1 MKSSEPFYR
10 IDRSKSSAPQR
21 RLTLCCREPR
31 RSWPP
36 WVLLLAAVL
45 LLASCATD
53 PRVSE
58 IAQEYY
64 NLGNIYYEMG
74 EYERSYQFYTR
85 AQELDPDVP
94 ASSYNLAR
102 LELERGNLQRA
113 VEVLT
118 ELREEEPE
126 NLIILETLA
135 YARNKQGR
143 RQRAIELYRS
153 ILEQDPGR
161 VTSLYNLSVL
171 VGTPSE
177 AITLLQRANELEPE
191 DEEVL
196 RRLVSLL
203 AAEERPEAAVVYLE
217 RLRRLVSEDREALE
231 LVAERYEELDYPQEA
246 VETYDILLEIA
257 PGEARYHFSQARL
270 LLTTIGDDR
279 RGLTALEE
287 ALQRGFAEEAA
298 IRELLGSEELV
309 APVEVEELLDERGL
323 MPEDESAEDGEQ
335 NENGD
340 AVEDESPGDEGSG
353 VTTTQSAEEE

>member
-1 MKSSEPFYR
+1 MERRGRPGESRRISSFILLP
-10 IDRSKSSAPQR
+10 
-21 RLTLCCREPR
+21 TLLCLGLFA
-31 RSWPP
+31 
-36 WVLLLAAVL
+36 LLPG
-45 LLASCATD
+45 CATD

-64 NLGNIYYEMG
+64 NLGNLYYEME

-102 LELERGNLQRA
+102 LELDRGNLQRA
-113 VEVLT
+113 VAILT
-118 ELREEEPE
+118 ELREEDPE

-153 ILEQDPGR
+153 ILEKDPGR

-171 VGTPSE
+171 ADRPSE
-177 AITLLQRANELEPE
+177 AIPLLTRANDLAPE

-203 AAEERPEAAVVYLE
+203 AAEERPEEAVVYLE
-217 RLRRLVSEDREALE
+217 RLRRLVSDDRDALE
-231 LVAERYEELDYPQEA
+231 MVAERYEELAYPQEA
-246 VETYDILLEIA
+246 VETYDLLLEIA
-257 PGEARYHFSQARL
+257 PGEGRYHFAQARL

-287 ALQRGFAEEAA
+287 ALQRGFADEEA
-298 IRELLGSEELV
+298 IRELLESDELV

-323 MPEDESAEDGEQ
+323 LPEEMETEESAGDAEAGEMEMPMEE
-335 NENGD
+335 ENGK
-340 AVEDESPGDEGSG
+340 
-353 VTTTQSAEEE
+353 